1 MDLRKT
7 RRLMLMIAFLVPAVG
22 VASHAQK
29 VEDTV
34 DHDFDFSKAKTYALA
49 PLSKTNPLNKYPEI
63 EYTVRNEL
71 TDQLPKVGLKE
82 DKQHPDLLVSYT
94 ADQKDYHNSY
104 STAQTGVT
112 SGNQSWTEDY
122 MIRTVTVTFFDT
134 ATNKSV
140 WQATST
146 ERTNGG
152 TMEKY
157 VPKLVKKLIDAYRQD
172 AQKKKKGKS

>member
-1 MDLRKT
+1 MKLRSAIC
-7 RRLMLMIAFLVPAVG
+7 LLALVATL
-22 VASHAQK
+22 ALSTQAQK
-29 VEDTV
+29 VEDAV

-49 PLSKTNPLNKYPEI
+49 PLSKTDPLNKYPEI
-63 EYTVRNEL
+63 EFTVRTEL

-122 MIRTVTVTFFDT
+122 MVRTVTLTFFDT
-134 ATNKSV
+134 TTNKSV

-157 VPKLVKKLIDAYRQD
+157 VPKLVKKLMDAYRQD
-172 AQKKKKGKS
+172 AQKKKGKS